1 MLFFI
6 KTSPSGCFFLILN
19 FFYRGSK
26 LPQYW
31 KKSFHWTGKRIYHI
45 FIHSQWPARTDAYIR
60 FPLSGVF
67 SKSVPMWSPFSSV
80 YGYLYHS
87 SARSMI
93 FIVNLPLEAPIGK
106 SLHWEQGR
114 IITTFRL
121 EMSQLALPER
131 EREKVCVRCMN
142 TCVCVCQSWS
152 HSVLLF
158 NRLKYHDFSPL
169 SFPFLPIPISNG
181 ALESKEKKKTDAS
194 PQLCTVPGY
203 EKCNSID
210 SAAAVGL
217 GKVQTKT

>member
-31 KKSFHWTGKRIYHI
+31 KRSFHWTGKRIYHI
-45 FIHSQWPARTDAYIR
+45 FIHSQWPARTDADIR

-93 FIVNLPLEAPIGK
+93 FIVHLPLEAPIGK

-131 EREKVCVRCMN
+131 EREGMRTVYEYM
-142 TCVCVCQSWS
+142 CVCVPK
-152 HSVLLF
+152 
-158 NRLKYHDFSPL
+158 LK
-169 SFPFLPIPISNG
+169 PFG
-181 ALESKEKKKTDAS
+181 
-194 PQLCTVPGY
+194 
-203 EKCNSID
+203 
-210 SAAAVGL
+210 AAVQSS
-217 GKVQTKT
+217 KISRFFPPIISIPPNPNF